1 MPTRL
6 FSQIGQVWGCLLLLS
21 VLSLATAG
29 CGNEEPDKPEIIREG
44 PPPLENP
51 QYVDLGT
58 FVVNMPGDK
67 YFLKSSI
74 QIAFNHPIPRTW
86 LELRLPIVKDM
97 LVSHLQTITLEQFD
111 DLRSRPIIK
120 NNLKLRL
127 NSLFPNKTQWEDQA
141 PVKKILF
148 SEFYRQ

>member
-1 MPTRL
+1 MHTPLLR
-6 FSQIGQVWGCLLLLS
+6 QIGHVWGCLLLLS
-21 VLSLATAG
+21 GLSLATAG
-29 CGNEEPDKPEIIREG
+29 CSGEEVEEPEVIREG

-74 QIAFNHPIPRTW
+74 QIAFNDPIPRTW

-120 NNLKLRL
+120 NNIKLRL
-127 NSLFPNKTQWEDQA
+127 NSLFPNKTQWEDQT

>member
-1 MPTRL
+1 M
-6 FSQIGQVWGCLLLLS
+6 LLS
-21 VLSLATAG
+21 FVIITFLSA
-29 CGNEEPDKPEIIREG
+29 CNSEEEVEEPEVIREG

-58 FVVNMPGDK
+58 FIVNMPGDK

-74 QIAFNHPIPRTW
+74 QIAFNDPIPKAW
-86 LELRLPIVKDM
+86 MQARLPIVKDM
-97 LVSHLQTITLEQFD
+97 LVTHLQTISVEQFD

-120 NNLKLRL
+120 NDIKLRI
-127 NSLFPNKTQWEDQA
+127 NSLFPNKPQWEDA
-141 PVKKILF
+141 TPVRKILF

>member
-1 MPTRL
+1 MHTRL
-6 FSQIGQVWGCLLLLS
+6 FRQIGHVWGCLILLS
-21 VLSLATAG
+21 GLSLATAG
-29 CGNEEPDKPEIIREG
+29 CSGEEAEEPEVIREG

-74 QIAFNHPIPRTW
+74 QIAFNDPIPRTW

-120 NNLKLRL
+120 NNIKLRL

-141 PVKKILF
+141 PIKKILF

>member
-1 MPTRL
+1 MLISSVIVILLT
-6 FSQIGQVWGCLLLLS
+6 GCS
-21 VLSLATAG
+21 EEEV
-29 CGNEEPDKPEIIREG
+29 EEPEVIREG

-58 FVVNMPGDK
+58 FIVNMPGDK

-74 QIAFNHPIPRTW
+74 QIAFNDPIPKAW
-86 LELRLPIVKDM
+86 MAARLPIVKDM
-97 LVSHLQTITLEQFD
+97 LVTHLQTISVEQFD

-120 NNLKLRL
+120 IDIKLRI
-127 NSLFPNKTQWEDQA
+127 NSLFPNKPLWEDTA
-141 PVKKILF
+141 PVRKILF